1 MVFFSCDGCG
11 EMLKKNQVDNHARK
25 CWNCESVSCVDCS
38 VSFWGDDYK
47 MHTTCLTEA
56 ERYEKTVFKGPRKH
70 DKCNRK
76 LTPQEAWMEVIIESA
91 EKAPPNLVSYL
102 QQISSLDNVPRKEKA
117 FRNFAPNS
125 LKLRGPSGDKIVSD
139 IWNHISSFRQKKM
152 EMKQQAEKD
161 TSGESQVQPDN
172 CQVKDSLVPSSS
184 ETSDK
189 SERDQG
195 PSTSISIEKASPK
208 KTSKGK
214 TLKKKNMKK
223 IVTKALKKASKH
235 QLKLKDL
242 KKIVKDRIKEKKL
255 QIEEDCSVSMMLM
268 ETVKSNGKELKL
280 EKGKIITLLIA

>member
-139 IWNHISSFRQKKM
+139 IWNHISTFRQKKM
-152 EMKQQAEKD
+152 EMKQQAEND

-172 CQVKDSLVPSSS
+172 CQVKDS
-184 ETSDK
+184 
-189 SERDQG
+189 RDQG
-195 PSTSISIEKASPK
+195 PSTSTSIEKASPK

-255 QIEEDCSVSMMLM
+255 QIEEDCSVSTMLM

-280 EKGKIITLLIA
+280 EKGKLITLLIA